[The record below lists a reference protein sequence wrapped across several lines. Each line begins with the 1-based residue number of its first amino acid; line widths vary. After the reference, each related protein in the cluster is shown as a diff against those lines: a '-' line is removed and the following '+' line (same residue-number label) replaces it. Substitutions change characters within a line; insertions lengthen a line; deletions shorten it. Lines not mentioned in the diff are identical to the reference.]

1 MKTRECLSELQF
13 QRRKLKYFR
22 YFRRLHKKTT
32 AKIKLATEITGKA
45 AAAEAAAAAVKSI
58 YHAVCQLEALALSPG
73 ASRSMAAVFPSK
85 PLAADTRIVQPATAV
100 MWIVQRS
107 EVDTWTVVE
116 SAPASFR

>member
-32 AKIKLATEITGKA
+32 VEIKLATKITGK